1 MLTHERD
8 MLFQILLKQSKK
20 KRILIKRARLKK
32 TGKLDR
38 KKRQERKGYR
48 NKEKVNYEN
57 KRKTHR
63 KGNKNEKRRRGDFI
77 CLIIYSKCGYERT
90 DPKLLL
96 HLS

>member
-1 MLTHERD
+1 M
-8 MLFQILLKQSKK
+8 
-20 KRILIKRARLKK
+20 KR
-32 TGKLDR
+32 
-38 KKRQERKGYR
+38 
-48 NKEKVNYEN
+48 KVNYEN

-63 KGNKNEKRRRGDFI
+63 KGNKNEKRRRRDFI